1 MPKVSVIIPV
11 YNTEKYLKKCLDSVV
26 NQTLEDIEIICIN
39 DASTDNSLKILQD
52 YAKNDKR
59 IKVINLSENKG
70 AGYAK
75 NIGLKIVK
83 GEYIGFVD
91 PDDYIDLNYYE
102 QLYKKAIIKNADLV
116 KCNVIVVKTNNEK
129 EHSNLNRLIKEKSK
143 FYFSYEFTSA
153 IYKFSLIINNHII
166 FPEDLIVGEDVI
178 FLHKAVIKSHIIE
191 IIDNINYYYIRR
203 DSSLNTD
210 IYDKNRMKSAIK
222 TMEYRAQNYNRAFL
236 DGDINQQIYLEE
248 YLVNILSLLQY
259 TITKTDKYELKFLC
273 VEKAIELFRMCLFRN
288 ELDNIFTKRYDGILK
303 YIKNNDTKNILN
315 ICIKYKNIQNFCM
328 IEKLRENVKKDICH
342 A

>member
-1 MPKVSVIIPV
+1 VPKVSVIIPV

-26 NQTLEDIEIICIN
+26 NQTLKDIEIICIN

-75 NIGLKIVK
+75 NIGLKVVK

-102 QLYKKAIIKNADLV
+102 ELYKKAIVKNADVV
-116 KCNVIVVKTNNEK
+116 KCDVIVVETNNEK
-129 EHSNLNRLIKEKSK
+129 KHSNLNCLIKEKSK
-143 FYFSYEFTSA
+143 FYFSYEYTSA
-153 IYKFSLIINNHII
+153 IYKFSLIFDNYII

-191 IIDNINYYYIRR
+191 IINNINYYYIRR
-203 DSSLNTD
+203 DNSLNTD
-210 IYDKNRMKSAIK
+210 IYDESRMKSAIK
-222 TMEYRAQNYNRAFL
+222 TMEYRAQNYNQAFL
-236 DGDINQQIYLEE
+236 DGDITQKVYLNE
-248 YLVNILSLLQY
+248 YLANILSLLQY
-259 TITKTDKYELKFLC
+259 TITKTNEYKLKLLC
-273 VEKAIELFRMCLFRN
+273 AKKAIELFKMCLSRN
-288 ELDNIFTKRYDGILK
+288 ELEKIFSKKYDGILK
-303 YIKNNDTKNILN
+303 YIKNNDTKTILN
-315 ICIKYKNIQNFCM
+315 IYLKYKNIQNFCM
-328 IEKLRENVKKDICH
+328 IEKLRENVKRDMKYV
-342 A
+342 